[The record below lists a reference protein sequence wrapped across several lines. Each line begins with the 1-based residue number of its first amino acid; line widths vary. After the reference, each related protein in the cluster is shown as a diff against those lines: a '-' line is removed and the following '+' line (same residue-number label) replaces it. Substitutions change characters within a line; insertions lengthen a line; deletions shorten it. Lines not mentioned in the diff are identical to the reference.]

1 MITEWNKADFHKCR
15 KLLHEQS
22 HLEAMAVVEKINPGR
37 IFVDDVDHPVSGVI
51 WLGNNDGFIFF
62 GSEQNEGFNHPL
74 NQFIDHVIIPE
85 AKKVGLKEFEAIG
98 NHQKWNETIERI
110 FAHRKLGS
118 WNQRVYSLPQDSD
131 ITSNKPTI
139 EQGYQMVSITEKL
152 LKNTDNAVTNI
163 EFLQAK
169 ITEFWSSTEGF
180 LRNGMGYGMVYQREL
195 VSVCFSRF
203 VAGNIHCIDIETL
216 EAHQGKKLA
225 QVLAHCFVEECLEN
239 NKLSYWDCMEMNKAS
254 VAVAEHIGLR
264 NVWNYVGYDF
274 SLEST

>member
-37 IFVDDVDHPVSGVI
+37 IFVDDVDHPASGVI

-131 ITSNKPTI
+131 ITSNKPAI

-169 ITEFWSSTEGF
+169 ITEFWSSTEDF
-180 LRNGMGYGMVYQREL
+180 LRNGMGYGMAYQREL
-195 VSVCFSRF
+195 VSVCFSGF

-225 QVLAHCFVEECLEN
+225 QILAHCFVEECLEN
-239 NKLSYWDCMEMNKAS
+239 NKLPYWDCMEMNKAS